1 MIPVDANLHRPAT
14 YIALSI
20 LVGHMGCG
28 FEPGP
33 PGDPEPQGPSAAEIF
48 TDAAPDLGLDFTHF
62 NGMSGRRYLA
72 EIIGPGGALLDYD
85 ADGDLDAYLVQG
97 ATIGEGGEEE
107 ATSPSAGARSDRLF
121 RNHLEEGGHLRFSD
135 ATAAAGIAA
144 DGYGMG
150 VAAGDFT
157 NDGLPDLYVTNFGAN
172 QMLRNNGDGTFTDVT
187 LAAAADD
194 RRWSTS
200 AAFVDYDVDGWL
212 DLYVGNYVDFSPAVH
227 KSCYSPAGVEDY
239 CGPLTYQPYPDRL
252 LRNRG
257 DGTFEDVSAFSRI
270 TTEYGGALG
279 VIAADFSGDGW
290 PDIYVANDGMANQLW
305 INRGDGRFDNQALM
319 SGTAFNAQGIPEGSM
334 GIDAGDMDGD
344 GDDDLFMTHLA
355 EETNT
360 LYRNQGGAFFEDDTI
375 EAGLGAPSR
384 GFTGFGTAYLDY
396 DNDGWLDLL
405 AVNGAVRVIETLVQ
419 AGDPLPLHQTNQ
431 LFRNRGKGR
440 FEEVSSAA
448 GAVFALSEVS
458 RGAAFGDVDND
469 GDTDVLVLNNS
480 GPARLLVNNVGQRN
494 AYLGLRLVGGEGER
508 DQFGARVGCTLG
520 DGRTLWRRV
529 RADGSYCSS
538 NDPRVL
544 FGLGAA
550 ATVRHL
556 DVLWP
561 DGTRERWDGS
571 SLELNRYH
579 TLERGS
585 GLPLP

>member
-1 MIPVDANLHRPAT
+1 MPVDVNLHPFGI
-14 YIALSI
+14 Y
-20 LVGHMGCG
+20 LVLPLLLGHLGCG

-33 PGDPEPQGPSAAEIF
+33 PDDAGSPAPAAPETF
-48 TDAAPDLGLDFTHF
+48 TDRAADLGLDFTHF

-72 EIIGPGGALLDYD
+72 EIIGPGGAFFDYD
-85 ADGDLDAYLVQG
+85 ADGDLDVYLVQG
-97 ATIGEGGEEE
+97 APLGEGGEDGT
-107 ATSPSAGARSDRLF
+107 TSPSGGAWSDRLF
-121 RNHLEEGGHLRFSD
+121 RNHLAESGHLRFADVS
-135 ATAAAGIAA
+135 AAAGIDAS
-144 DGYGMG
+144 GYGMG

-172 QMLRNNGDGTFTDVT
+172 RLLRNNGDGTFTDVT
-187 LAAAADD
+187 AAAAADD

-200 AAFVDYDVDGWL
+200 AAFADYDRDGWL

-227 KSCYSPAGVEDY
+227 KPCYSPAGAVDY
-239 CGPLTYQPYPDRL
+239 CGPLSYQPYPDRL

-257 DGTFEDVSAFSRI
+257 DGAFEDVSAFSRI
-270 TTEYGGALG
+270 TTAYGGALG
-279 VIAADFSGDGW
+279 VIAADFSGDEW
-290 PDIYVANDGMANQLW
+290 PDIYVANDGTANQLW
-305 INRGDGRFDNQALM
+305 INQGDGRFENQALL
-319 SGTAFNAQGIPEGSM
+319 SGTAFNAQGTPEGSM
-334 GIDAGDMDGD
+334 GLDAGDVDGD

-360 LYRNQGGAFFEDDTI
+360 LYRNQGGAFFEDGTI

-384 GFTGFGTAYLDY
+384 GFTGFGTACLDY

-405 AVNGAVRVIETLVQ
+405 VVNGAVRVIEALVQ

-431 LFRNRGKGR
+431 LLRNRGKGR
-440 FEEVSSAA
+440 FEEVSAAA

-480 GPARLLVNNVGQRN
+480 GPARLLINNVGQRN
-494 AYLGLRLVGGEGER
+494 AYLGLRLVGGEGKR
-508 DQFGARVGCTLG
+508 DQYGARIGCTLA

-529 RADGSYCSS
+529 RADGSYCSA

-550 ATVRHL
+550 AVRGL
-556 DVLWP
+556 EVLWP
-561 DGTRERWDGS
+561 DGTRERWDGR
-571 SLELNRYH
+571 LFDLNRYH
-579 TLERGS
+579 TLMRGS
-585 GLPLP
+585 GRPLP

>member
-1 MIPVDANLHRPAT
+1 MIPGEANLHPFA
-14 YIALSI
+14 YFLLPI
-20 LVGHMGCG
+20 LIGNWGCG
-28 FEPGP
+28 FDPGP
-33 PGDPEPQGPSAAEIF
+33 PDDARPPVPAGAEIF
-48 TDAAPDLGLDFTHF
+48 TDRAPDTGLDFTHF

-97 ATIGEGGEEE
+97 APIGEGGEEE
-107 ATSPSAGARSDRLF
+107 AGSPSGGPGSDRLF
-121 RNHLEEGGHLRFSD
+121 RNHLAERGHLRFSD

-144 DGYGMG
+144 AGYGMG

-157 NDGLPDLYVTNFGAN
+157 NDGLPDIYVTNFGAN
-172 QMLRNNGDGTFTDVT
+172 QMLRNNGDGTFADVT
-187 LAAAADD
+187 RAAAADD

-200 AAFVDYDVDGWL
+200 AAFVDYDGDGWL
-212 DLYVGNYVDFSPAVH
+212 DLYVANYVDFSPAAH
-227 KSCYSPAGVEDY
+227 KSCYSPAGAVDY

-257 DGTFEDVSAFSRI
+257 DGAFEDVSASSRI
-270 TTEYGGALG
+270 TTAYGGALG
-279 VIAADFSGDGW
+279 VIAADFSGDDL
-290 PDIYVANDGMANQLW
+290 PDIYVANDGTANQLW
-305 INRGDGRFDNQALM
+305 INQGDGRFEDQALL
-319 SGTAFNAQGIPEGSM
+319 SGTAFNAQGAPEGSM

-344 GDDDLFMTHLA
+344 GDDDLFMTHLS

-375 EAGLGAPSR
+375 RAGLGAPSR
-384 GFTGFGTAYLDY
+384 GFTGFGAAYLDY

-405 AVNGAVRVIETLVQ
+405 VVNGAVRVIEDLVQ

-431 LFRNRGKGR
+431 LFRNRGQGR
-440 FEEVSSAA
+440 FEELSSAA

-480 GPARLLVNNVGQRN
+480 GPARLLVNNAGRRN
-494 AYLGLRLVGGEGER
+494 AYLGLRLVAGEGQR
-508 DQFGARVGCTLG
+508 DQLGARIVCTLD

-544 FGLGAA
+544 FGLGPAGE
-550 ATVRHL
+550 VRRL
-556 DVLWP
+556 EVLWP
-561 DGTRERWDGS
+561 DGARERWDGS
-571 SLELNRYH
+571 SFELNRYH

>member
-1 MIPVDANLHRPAT
+1 MVIRPVD
-14 YIALSI
+14 IALSI
-20 LVGHMGCG
+20 LVGHLGCG

-48 TDAAPDLGLDFTHF
+48 TDRAPELGLDFTHF

-72 EIIGPGGALLDYD
+72 EIIGPGGAFLDYD

-97 ATIGEGGEEE
+97 APIGEGIEEE
-107 ATSPSAGARSDRLF
+107 ATSPSAGAPSDRLF
-121 RNHLEEGGHLRFSD
+121 RNHLEERGYLSFSD
-135 ATAAAGIAA
+135 ATAAAGIAGA
-144 DGYGMG
+144 GYGMG

-157 NDGLPDLYVTNFGAN
+157 NDGLPDLYVTNFGPN

-200 AAFVDYDVDGWL
+200 ATFVDYDGDGWL
-212 DLYVGNYVDFSPAVH
+212 DLYVGNYVDFSPAAH
-227 KSCYSPAGVEDY
+227 KSCYSPAGAEDY
-239 CGPLTYQPYPDRL
+239 CGPLTYRPYPDRL

-257 DGTFEDVSAFSRI
+257 DGSFDDVSAFSRI

-279 VIAADFSGDGW
+279 VIAADFSGDDW

-305 INRGDGRFDNQALM
+305 INRGDGRFDNQALL

-405 AVNGAVRVIETLVQ
+405 AVNGAVRVIEALVQ

-494 AYLGLRLVGGEGER
+494 AYLGLRLVGGEGGR

-544 FGLGAA
+544 FGLGTA
-550 ATVRHL
+550 ATVRRL

-571 SLELNRYH
+571 SFDLNRYH

>member
-1 MIPVDANLHRPAT
+1 MVPVDVNFHPHAIYLLLP
-14 YIALSI
+14 IML
-20 LVGHMGCG
+20 GHLGCG

-33 PGDPEPQGPSAAEIF
+33 SGEAAPPAPAAAGIF
-48 TDAAPDLGLDFTHF
+48 TDRAQDLGLVFTHF

-72 EIIGPGGALLDYD
+72 EIIGPGGALFDYD

-97 ATIGEGGEEE
+97 ASIGEGREEDN
-107 ATSPSAGARSDRLF
+107 SPSGGPPSDRLF
-121 RNHLEEGGHLRFSD
+121 RNQLGESGGLRFAD
-135 ATAAAGIAA
+135 VTAAAGIAA
-144 DGYGMG
+144 AGYGMG

-157 NDGLPDLYVTNFGAN
+157 NDGLPDVYVTNFGAN
-172 QMLRNNGDGTFTDVT
+172 QMLRNNGDGTFTDIT
-187 LAAAADD
+187 EAASADD

-200 AAFVDYDVDGWL
+200 AAFVDYDGDGWL

-227 KSCYSPAGVEDY
+227 KSCYSPAGAVDY

-257 DGTFEDVSAFSRI
+257 DGGFEDVSASSRI
-270 TTEYGGALG
+270 ATAYGGALG
-279 VIAADFSGDGW
+279 VIAADFSGDGQ

-305 INRGDGRFDNQALM
+305 VNQGDGRFENQALL
-319 SGTAFNAQGIPEGSM
+319 SGTAFNAQGSPEGSM
-334 GIDAGDMDGD
+334 GIDAGDVDGD

-405 AVNGAVRVIETLVQ
+405 VVNGAVRVIEALVQ

-480 GPARLLVNNVGQRN
+480 GPARLLVNNVGQHN
-494 AYLGLRLVGGEGER
+494 AYLGFRLVGDGGG
-508 DQFGARVGCTLG
+508 DQYGARIGCTLA

-550 ATVRHL
+550 AKVRRL
-556 DVLWP
+556 EVLWP
-561 DGTRERWDGS
+561 DGAREGWDGGDYA
-571 SLELNRYH
+571 LNRYY

-585 GLPLP
+585 GRPLP